1 MPAAPHARSP
11 RPVAPATPPRAE
23 SPRRDWLILAAI
35 LLCGLLLRAAY
46 LRELIHAPDFSVPRG
61 DMAFH
66 DYWARAIV
74 TGDWKPPPGAED
86 PRIREVPFLRPPGYP
101 WILAGVYQVF
111 GLSHT
116 APRVVQMGLGLINVV
131 LGFLLARGL
140 FGRAAGLIFAA
151 LLAGYWG
158 LIYYEGELSA
168 PVLQVFLMLAML
180 LALRRWA
187 AGFGLAAASVAGVLL
202 GLSALTAPNML
213 ALAPVL
219 MLWGWFATRHRQPI
233 SPGDPRN
240 HSAATTPND
249 PGSDAAEP
257 SLRALRSASAPSAVK
272 NPSPRH
278 HRRAKSGAAFALAAA
293 AVIAP
298 VTVRNLVVADDA
310 VLIASNGG
318 ITFFAGNHADSDGVT
333 ATLGDL
339 YEPLGVPGW
348 SWFNYPRIVERIA
361 ALEGRPMTYS
371 QVSAWFTQRGLHHV
385 RQNPGRT
392 AQQMARKAALFWGPA
407 EVSAEKIIDL
417 DRQHAAVLRYGP
429 GFSPMLA
436 LGLIGAGLAFA
447 GRKAEPPQRF
457 HLALLIASMIVVYF
471 LTFLPFLVSSRFR
484 APIVPLV
491 MLFAAF
497 GIYRLA
503 HWAIGRDW
511 RRLAM
516 GLGAAAVAYVAV
528 GGPFTGEPPS
538 AAAWH
543 LHRGQAYH
551 LQGDFA
557 SALRE
562 YREAQ
567 RLTPDDYL
575 VLSNLALT
583 LHNSGDF
590 AAAAGPA
597 QRCVE
602 LRPTVS
608 GGHLLLGKTLM
619 QLGRGE
625 EALAALR
632 RAIELDPRSAEAHR
646 EAAFAEARARRFDR
660 AAGHFEQLV
669 HLRPADAQAR
679 IWLGNALTEV
689 GRLEEAVASYRAAL
703 ASGAASADAHYGLGV
718 ALQRLGQP
726 AAAADA
732 FREALRID
740 PSHAQAAR
748 QLQALETAGREP

>member
-11 RPVAPATPPRAE
+11 QPVAPATPPRPE
-23 SPRRDWLILAAI
+23 NPRRDWLILGAI

-46 LRELIHAPDFSVPRG
+46 LRELIHTPDFTVPRG

-66 DYWARAIV
+66 DYWARAIA
-74 TGDWKPPPGAED
+74 TGDWTPPPGAED
-86 PRIREVPFLRPPGYP
+86 PRIREAPFLRPPGYP
-101 WILAGVYQVF
+101 WFLAGVYHVF

-116 APRVVQMGLGLINVV
+116 APRVVQMALGLINVV

-187 AGFGLAAASVAGVLL
+187 AGFGLAAAAGAGALL

-213 ALAPVL
+213 ALAPVVV
-219 MLWGWFATRHRQPI
+219 LWGWLATRNGAA
-233 SPGDPRN
+233 SP
-240 HSAATTPND
+240 
-249 PGSDAAEP
+249 
-257 SLRALRSASAPSAVK
+257 SASSAVP
-272 NPSPRH
+272 PSPR
-278 HRRAKSGAAFALAAA
+278 RRAMPAAVFALATA

-339 YEPLGVPGW
+339 YEPLGLPGW

-361 ALEGRPMTYS
+361 ALEGGPMTYS
-371 QVSAWFTQRGLHHV
+371 QVSAWFTQRGLDHI
-385 RQNPGRT
+385 RNNPGRT
-392 AQQMARKAALFWGPA
+392 AQQMARKATLFWGPA

-417 DRQHAAVLRYGP
+417 DRHHSAVLRYGP

-436 LGLIGAGLAFA
+436 LGLIGAGLVFA
-447 GRKAEPPQRF
+447 GRKVEPRQRF
-457 HLALLIASMIVVYF
+457 HLSLLIASIIVVF
-471 LTFLPFLVSSRFR
+471 FVTFLPFLVSSRFR

-516 GLGAAAVAYVAV
+516 GLGAAVVAYVAV
-528 GGPFTGEPPS
+528 GGPFTGEPPA

-551 LQGDFA
+551 LQGDVA
-557 SALRE
+557 SAIRE

-567 RLTPDDYL
+567 RLAPDDYL

-583 LHNSGDF
+583 LHTSGDF

-632 RAIELDPRSAEAHR
+632 RAIELDPRSPEAHT

-669 HLRPADAQAR
+669 HLRPADAQSR

-718 ALQRLGQP
+718 ALQRLGQG

-748 QLQALETAGREP
+748 QLQSLAPGPSGP